1 MIASSLRHRCRK
13 YFTVKILRHCNQRKG
28 SASEVRKKWFV
39 SMKCTK
45 PTSNTELLFFLRNL
59 QFPFFCYQFN
69 CSKRPENP
77 AISGLLCCFVQN
89 RDFGYMV
96 ESILCKYL
104 CCIMNPWDFRF
115 PFVRN
120 SYIGAFTSEI
130 NGQIWTVDFLHGN
143 SQGVS

>member
-13 YFTVKILRHCNQRKG
+13 HFTVKILRHCNQRKG
-28 SASEVRKKWFV
+28 SASEVMEKWFV

-45 PTSNTELLFFLRNL
+45 PTPNTELPFFLRIL
-59 QFPFFCYQFN
+59 QFPFFCYWFN
-69 CSKRPENP
+69 CSKRLENP
-77 AISGLLCCFVQN
+77 AKSELLCCFEQK

-104 CCIMNPWDFRF
+104 CCIMNPRDSRF

-120 SYIGAFTSEI
+120 SYIGAFTSET
-130 NGQIWTVDFLHGN
+130 NGQIWTVDFLHRN
-143 SQGVS
+143 SHVVS

>member
-1 MIASSLRHRCRK
+1 MLQASDIFAVN
-13 YFTVKILRHCNQRKG
+13 FTVKILRHCNQRKG

-59 QFPFFCYQFN
+59 QFPFFYN
-69 CSKRPENP
+69 RLNYSKRPENP
-77 AISGLLCCFVQN
+77 AKSGLLCCFVQK

-104 CCIMNPWDFRF
+104 CCIMNPWECRF

-130 NGQIWTVDFLHGN
+130 NGQIWTVDFLHRN